1 MLDRFHPPVEEYL
14 ETIFALEEEGIP
26 VIQARLA
33 ERLEK
38 AAPSVSE
45 MLDRLEADD
54 LIVRSSRQIAMT
66 SKGTALAEGVVR
78 KHRLAERLLVDI
90 IGLDW
95 DKAHVEAGRW
105 EHVISDDVE
114 ERLVVLLGNP
124 TTCPHGNPIP
134 GVDPVGPSQR
144 RLAEAQPGER
154 IRLERITE
162 SVEHESDSLSYLG
175 DHGLTPGTTALIG
188 ARGSRRHPDPRGRR
202 RHHRPGA
209 GHDRADVRGYGLRA
223 SGPLRRPPGTW
234 SAPPGGAD
242 RPEPVST
249 H

>member
-1 MLDRFHPPVEEYL
+1 VLDRFHPPVEEYL

-33 ERLEK
+33 ERLGK

-54 LIVRSSRQIAMT
+54 LIVRSSRRIAMT
-66 SKGTALAEGVVR
+66 SKGADLARGVVR

-95 DKAHVEAGRW
+95 DKAHLEAGRW

-114 ERLVVLLGNP
+114 DRLVVLLGNP

-134 GVDPVGPSQR
+134 GVEPVGPEQR
-144 RLAEAQPGER
+144 RLAEAQPGDR

-162 SVEHESDSLSYLG
+162 SVEHEAASLSYLG
-175 DHGLTPGTTALIG
+175 DHGLTPGTTALIRERAPDG
-188 ARGSRRHPDPRGRR
+188 TLTLVVGEATIALGPAMTRRMF
-202 RHHRPGA
+202 
-209 GHDRADVRGYGLRA
+209 VA
-223 SGPLRRPPGTW
+223 S
-234 SAPPGGAD
+234 A
-242 RPEPVST
+242 
-249 H
+249 

>member
-33 ERLEK
+33 ERLGK

-54 LIVRSSRQIAMT
+54 LIVRSARQITMT
-66 SKGTALAEGVVR
+66 DKGAILAASVVR

-114 ERLVVLLGNP
+114 AHLVVLLGNP

-134 GVDPVGPSQR
+134 GVEPVGPEQR
-144 RLAEAQPGER
+144 RLADAQPGDR

-162 SVEHESDSLSYLG
+162 SVEHDTASLTYLG
-175 DHGLTPGTTALIG
+175 DHGLTPGSTALIQ
-188 ARGSRRHPDPRGRR
+188 ARAPD
-202 RHHRPGA
+202 
-209 GHDRADVRGYGLRA
+209 
-223 SGPLRRPPGTW
+223 GTLTLVVGDEAIALGTAMTQRMFV
-234 SAPPGGAD
+234 APA
-242 RPEPVST
+242 
-249 H
+249 

>member
-33 ERLEK
+33 ERLGK

-54 LIVRSSRQIAMT
+54 LIARSARQITMT
-66 SKGTALAEGVVR
+66 DKGAVLAASVVR

-114 ERLVVLLGNP
+114 AHLVVLLGNP

-134 GVDPVGPSQR
+134 GVEPVGPEQR
-144 RLAEAQPGER
+144 RLADAQPGDR

-162 SVEHESDSLSYLG
+162 SVEHDAASLTYLG
-175 DHGLTPGTTALIG
+175 DHGLTPGSTALIQ
-188 ARGSRRHPDPRGRR
+188 ARAPD
-202 RHHRPGA
+202 
-209 GHDRADVRGYGLRA
+209 
-223 SGPLRRPPGTW
+223 GTLTLVVGDEAIALGTAMTQRMFV
-234 SAPPGGAD
+234 APA
-242 RPEPVST
+242 
-249 H
+249 

>member
-1 MLDRFHPPVEEYL
+1 VLDRFHPPVEEYL

-33 ERLEK
+33 ERLGK

-45 MLDRLEADD
+45 MLDRLEADG
-54 LIVRSSRQIAMT
+54 LIERSARQITMT
-66 SKGTALAEGVVR
+66 TSGSALARGVVR

-114 ERLVVLLGNP
+114 ARLVVLLGNP

-134 GVDPVGPSQR
+134 GAKGDRHAQR
-144 RLAEAQPGER
+144 SLADAQPGEQ
-154 IRLERITE
+154 IRLERVTE
-162 SVEHESDSLSYLG
+162 SVEHDAASLSYLG
-175 DHGLTPGTTALIG
+175 DHGLTPGTTAVIRARAPDGTLTLAIG
-188 ARGSRRHPDPRGRR
+188 DATV
-202 RHHRPGA
+202 A
-209 GHDRADVRGYGLRA
+209 L
-223 SGPLRRPPGTW
+223 GPAICQRMFV
-234 SAPPGGAD
+234 AA
-242 RPEPVST
+242 V
-249 H
+249 

>member
-33 ERLEK
+33 ERLGK

-45 MLDRLEADD
+45 MLDRLEADG
-54 LIVRSSRQIAMT
+54 LIERSSRQITMT
-66 SKGTALAEGVVR
+66 RTGVALAEGVVR

-95 DKAHVEAGRW
+95 DKAHLEAGRW

-114 ERLVVLLGNP
+114 ARLVVLLGNP

-134 GVDPVGPSQR
+134 GAEGGVPVQT
-144 RLAEAQPGER
+144 RLAEAQPGDR
-154 IRLERITE
+154 VRLERITE
-162 SVEHESDSLSYLG
+162 SVEHETASLSYLG
-175 DHGLTPGTTALIG
+175 DHGLTPGTTAVI
-188 ARGSRRHPDPRGRR
+188 GSRAPDGTLTLVVGDATVALGPAMTERMF
-202 RHHRPGA
+202 
-209 GHDRADVRGYGLRA
+209 VA
-223 SGPLRRPPGTW
+223 S
-234 SAPPGGAD
+234 A
-242 RPEPVST
+242 
-249 H
+249 

>member
-33 ERLEK
+33 ERLGK

-45 MLDRLEADD
+45 MLDRLESDG
-54 LIVRSSRQIAMT
+54 LIDRTARQITMT
-66 SKGTALAEGVVR
+66 PAGAALARGVVR

-114 ERLVVLLGNP
+114 ARLVVLLGNP

-134 GVDPVGPSQR
+134 GAERVGGTAIADRSQR
-144 RLAEAQPGER
+144 SLAEAQPGDR
-154 IRLERITE
+154 IRLERVTE
-162 SVEHESDSLSYLG
+162 SVEHDSASLSYLG
-175 DHGLTPGTTALIG
+175 DHGLTPGTTATIR
-188 ARGSRRHPDPRGRR
+188 ARAPDGTLTLSV
-202 RHHRPGA
+202 GDA
-209 GHDRADVRGYGLRA
+209 TVAL
-223 SGPLRRPPGTW
+223 GPTICERMFV
-234 SAPPGGAD
+234 AA
-242 RPEPVST
+242 V
-249 H
+249 

>member
-1 MLDRFHPPVEEYL
+1 VLDRFHPPVEEYL

-33 ERLEK
+33 ERLGK

-54 LIVRSSRQIAMT
+54 LIARSSRQIAMT
-66 SKGTALAEGVVR
+66 PKGAALARGVVR

-114 ERLVVLLGNP
+114 DRLVVLLGNP

-134 GVDPVGPSQR
+134 GVEPVGPEQR

-162 SVEHESDSLSYLG
+162 SVEHEAASLSYLG
-175 DHGLTPGTTALIG
+175 DHGLTPGTTALIQ
-188 ARGSRRHPDPRGRR
+188 ARAPDGTLTLVVGDATIALGPAMTQRMF
-202 RHHRPGA
+202 
-209 GHDRADVRGYGLRA
+209 VA
-223 SGPLRRPPGTW
+223 S
-234 SAPPGGAD
+234 A
-242 RPEPVST
+242 
-249 H
+249 

>member
-1 MLDRFHPPVEEYL
+1 MQDRFHPPVEEYL

-33 ERLEK
+33 ERLGK

-54 LIVRSSRQIAMT
+54 LIVRSSRQITMT
-66 SKGTALAEGVVR
+66 AKGAELAQGVVR

-95 DKAHVEAGRW
+95 DKAHLEAGRW

-114 ERLVVLLGNP
+114 DRLVVLLGNP

-134 GVDPVGPSQR
+134 GVEPVGPEQR
-144 RLAEAQPGER
+144 RLAEAQPGDR

-162 SVEHESDSLSYLG
+162 SVEHEAAALSYLG
-175 DHGLTPGTTALIG
+175 EHGLTPGITALIQERAPDG
-188 ARGSRRHPDPRGRR
+188 TLTLVVGEATIALGPAMTRRMF
-202 RHHRPGA
+202 
-209 GHDRADVRGYGLRA
+209 VA
-223 SGPLRRPPGTW
+223 S
-234 SAPPGGAD
+234 A
-242 RPEPVST
+242 
-249 H
+249 

>member
-1 MLDRFHPPVEEYL
+1 VLDRFHPPVEEYL

-33 ERLEK
+33 ERLDK

-54 LIVRSSRQIAMT
+54 LIVRTSRQIAMT
-66 SKGTALAEGVVR
+66 SKGASLAEGVVR

-114 ERLVVLLGNP
+114 ERLVILLGNP

-134 GVDPVGPSQR
+134 GVEPDGPEQR

-162 SVEHESDSLSYLG
+162 SVEHDAESLTYLG
-175 DHGLTPGTTALIG
+175 DHGLTPGITALIQ
-188 ARGSRRHPDPRGRR
+188 
-202 RHHRPGA
+202 
-209 GHDRADVRGYGLRA
+209 DRAPDGTLTLEVAGSSIAL
-223 SGPLRRPPGTW
+223 GPAMTRRMFVAT
-234 SAPPGGAD
+234 A
-242 RPEPVST
+242 
-249 H
+249 

>member
-1 MLDRFHPPVEEYL
+1 VLDRFHPPVEEYL

-33 ERLEK
+33 ERLGK

-54 LIVRSSRQIAMT
+54 LIVRSARQITMT
-66 SKGTALAEGVVR
+66 DKGAILAASVVR

-114 ERLVVLLGNP
+114 AHLVVLLGNP

-134 GVDPVGPSQR
+134 GVEPVGPEQR
-144 RLAEAQPGER
+144 RLADAQPGDR

-162 SVEHESDSLSYLG
+162 SVEHDTASLTYLG
-175 DHGLTPGTTALIG
+175 DHGLTPGTTALIQ
-188 ARGSRRHPDPRGRR
+188 ARAPDGTLTLVV
-202 RHHRPGA
+202 GDA
-209 GHDRADVRGYGLRA
+209 AIAL
-223 SGPLRRPPGTW
+223 GPAMTQRMFV
-234 SAPPGGAD
+234 APA
-242 RPEPVST
+242 
-249 H
+249 

>member
-33 ERLEK
+33 ERLGK

-54 LIVRSSRQIAMT
+54 LIVRSARQITMT
-66 SKGTALAEGVVR
+66 DKGAILAASVVR

-114 ERLVVLLGNP
+114 AHLVVLLGNP

-134 GVDPVGPSQR
+134 GVEPVGPEQR
-144 RLAEAQPGER
+144 RLADAQPGDR

-162 SVEHESDSLSYLG
+162 SVEHDTASLTYLG
-175 DHGLTPGTTALIG
+175 DHGLTPGTTALIQ
-188 ARGSRRHPDPRGRR
+188 ARAPDGTLTLVV
-202 RHHRPGA
+202 GDA
-209 GHDRADVRGYGLRA
+209 AIAL
-223 SGPLRRPPGTW
+223 GPAMTQRMFV
-234 SAPPGGAD
+234 APA
-242 RPEPVST
+242 
-249 H
+249 

>member
-1 MLDRFHPPVEEYL
+1 VLDRFHPPVEEYL

-33 ERLEK
+33 ERLGK

-54 LIVRSSRQIAMT
+54 LIVRSARQITMT
-66 SKGTALAEGVVR
+66 DKGAILAASVVR

-114 ERLVVLLGNP
+114 AHLVVLLGNP

-134 GVDPVGPSQR
+134 GVEPVGPEQR
-144 RLAEAQPGER
+144 RLADAQPGDR

-162 SVEHESDSLSYLG
+162 SVEHDAASLTYLG
-175 DHGLTPGTTALIG
+175 DHGLTPGITALIQ
-188 ARGSRRHPDPRGRR
+188 ARAPDGTLTLVV
-202 RHHRPGA
+202 GDA
-209 GHDRADVRGYGLRA
+209 AIAL
-223 SGPLRRPPGTW
+223 GPAMTQRMFV
-234 SAPPGGAD
+234 APA
-242 RPEPVST
+242 
-249 H
+249 